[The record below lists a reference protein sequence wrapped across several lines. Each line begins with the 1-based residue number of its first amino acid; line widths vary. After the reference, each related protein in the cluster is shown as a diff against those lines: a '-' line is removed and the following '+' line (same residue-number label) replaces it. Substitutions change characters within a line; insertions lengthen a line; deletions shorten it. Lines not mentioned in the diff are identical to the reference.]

1 VSRREC
7 LRVKSLKYLVDM
19 PYEEQN
25 YTFKRI
31 HLPMFGSLL
40 FFYYLRVVLTNDRY
54 KKDAHI
60 CNKNASFTF

>member
-1 VSRREC
+1 
-7 LRVKSLKYLVDM
+7 M

-60 CNKNASFTF
+60 CNKNASFAF